1 MKVLSVEQIT
11 SEKWINLFAAAFRHK
26 RRTGRWVFAS
36 RKPGPDPYRT
46 PAGGD
51 AVLIVPVLHAKRRKP
66 RLVAIKEFR
75 VPVGGYIIGFPA
87 GLLEPGESLEDAV
100 RREMREE
107 TGLEVTAIKRVSP
120 PLYSSAGL
128 TDEAVAVAFV
138 DVRAVPGGTAA
149 LDGSEDIEVLLLDY
163 AGVRRLCNDPEARM
177 DAKAW
182 MAMYL
187 FQQMGKIA

>member
-11 SEKWINLFAAAFRHK
+11 SEKWVNLFAATFRHK
-26 RRTGRWVFAS
+26 RRSGRWVFAS
-36 RKPGPDPYRT
+36 RKAGPDPYKA
-46 PAGGD
+46 PGGGD

-66 RLVAIKEFR
+66 RLVAIREFR

-138 DVRAVPGGTAA
+138 DVRAVPGGAAA

-163 AGVRRLCNDPEARM
+163 DGVRRICEDPDARM

-187 FQQMGKIA
+187 IQQMGKIA